1 MAALLVAI
9 AVMGV
14 LLSAAMPVWKQTAQ
28 REKESELV
36 FRGQQYARAI
46 ALFQRR
52 AGPGALP
59 PNLDILVEQRFL
71 RKKYKDPITGEDFQ
85 PLLAGQAVPGMAGPG
100 GGQGDGSGRGG
111 RGGLGGPGVGQGG
124 SPGAQPSG
132 FTAPTFGS
140 QPGTGPGAVTGAV
153 GGIQGVVS
161 KSKAKSLRLF
171 NGRQAYNEWS
181 FVYVPQQQAGGAAG
195 PGGPGGPGGVGGGRG
210 GGQPGPFGSPP
221 GGPFGTG
228 GRGGGGPGTFPGS
241 PGGAQPPPPF
251 GGQRGTGPPASPGG
265 GRRP

>member
-14 LLSAAMPVWKQTAQ
+14 LLSAAMPVWKQAAQ

-46 ALFQRR
+46 ALFQRK

-71 RKKYKDPITGEDFQ
+71 RKKYKDPITGGDFQ
-85 PLLAGQAVPGMAGPG
+85 LLLAGQALPGMAGPPT
-100 GGQGDGSGRGG
+100 DGSGRGG
-111 RGGLGGPGVGQGG
+111 RGGPGGPGGGPGGNPGAKQGG
-124 SPGAQPSG
+124 FA
-132 FTAPTFGS
+132 APTFGTP
-140 QPGTGPGAVTGAV
+140 QGTGPGAVVGAV

-171 NGRQAYNEWS
+171 NGRQSYNEWS
-181 FVYVPQQQAGGAAG
+181 FVYVPQQQAGGPGGPGGAG
-195 PGGPGGPGGVGGGRG
+195 GRGGPGGPGPVGSPPVGPFGSGGRGGVGGG
-210 GGQPGPFGSPP
+210 
-221 GGPFGTG
+221 
-228 GRGGGGPGTFPGS
+228 TFPGA
-241 PGGAQPPPPF
+241 PGGAQPAPL
-251 GGQRGTGPPASPGG
+251 GGQRGGGPAQPPSG

>member
-28 REKESELV
+28 REKESELI
-36 FRGQQYARAI
+36 FRGQQYARAVGM
-46 ALFQRR
+46 FQRK

-100 GGQGDGSGRGG
+100 GAAAGG
-111 RGGLGGPGVGQGG
+111 RGGPNGPAGPGGGGLGGAQAGQ
-124 SPGAQPSG
+124 SG
-132 FTAPTFGS
+132 FAAPTFGA
-140 QPGTGPGAVTGAV
+140 QPNAGPGAVAGAV

-161 KSKAKSLRLF
+161 KSKAKSLRIY
-171 NGRQAYNEWS
+171 NGRSAYNEWA
-181 FVYVPQQQAGGAAG
+181 FVFVPQQQAAGGTGGPGAPGA
-195 PGGPGGPGGVGGGRG
+195 PGGPGGPGGVGGRGGRG
-210 GGQPGPFGSPP
+210 APAPFGTGPGGPLGGRSGPGTFPGAPGPGGPGGPFGGSPP
-221 GGPFGTG
+221 GGPG
-228 GRGGGGPGTFPGS
+228 
-241 PGGAQPPPPF
+241 
-251 GGQRGTGPPASPGG
+251 PGG